1 MDETRARDEAA
12 ARLAAVQE
20 RIAQAAREAGRDP
33 ADITLIAVSKTFG
46 PEAIEPVIEA
56 GQLVFGENRVQEAKA
71 KWPDLR
77 ARNPSVKLHLV
88 GPLQSNKVRDA
99 VALAD
104 AIHAI
109 DREKIARMIAEEQA
123 RAGRA
128 LELFVEVNTGG
139 EAQKA
144 GVDPREAAAF
154 VARCRDA
161 FGLTIA
167 GLMCIPPV
175 DETPAPHFAL
185 LAKIAGEAGVAGLSM
200 GMSADF
206 EMAIAHG
213 ATHVRVGTAIFG
225 ERG

>member
-1 MDETRARDEAA
+1 MDERRGRDEAA

-33 ADITLIAVSKTFG
+33 AEVTLIAVSKTV
-46 PEAIEPVIEA
+46 PAAAILPVIEA

-77 ARNPSVKLHLV
+77 ARHPAVKLHLV
-88 GPLQSNKVRDA
+88 GPLQSNKVKDA

-104 AIHAI
+104 AIHTI
-109 DREKIARMIAEEQA
+109 DREKIAGMIAEEQA

-144 GVDPREAAAF
+144 GVDPLKAAAF
-154 VARCRDA
+154 VARCREE

-167 GLMCIPPV
+167 GLMCIPPL
-175 DETPAPHFAL
+175 DDQPAPHFAL

-206 EMAIAHG
+206 EIAIAHG

-225 ERG
+225 ERR